1 MLKLPSPVHLLL
13 IVFVSFGPSQGV
25 SASTGSCGG
34 SSELKQWTAYIKGFL
49 EGALLTD
56 STILAALE
64 SVEPE
69 HSSFFLR
76 AYRTRLGIGADSIV
90 PSTFLARFC
99 LPAAKNVEQLAGS
112 LAEKLMKN
120 DTASGS
126 PDERLY
132 AYLQADYPCGKP

>member
-1 MLKLPSPVHLLL
+1 M
-13 IVFVSFGPSQGV
+13 
-25 SASTGSCGG
+25 
-34 SSELKQWTAYIKGFL
+34 
-49 EGALLTD
+49 LTD

-76 AYRTRLGIGADSIV
+76 AYRTRLGIEDDSIL

-99 LPAAKNVEQLAGS
+99 LPAATDVEQLADS

-120 DTASGS
+120 DTVSAAT
-126 PDERLY
+126 DERLY